1 MYPLAPSVSFD
12 FQGLPITPIVWVEN
26 GSMKNL
32 FYSRFWAEKMGKAP
46 TAQPSNVIMDGGTAT
61 MADLIAGTER
71 GVLVT
76 RFWYIRPLDPQ
87 TLLLTG
93 LTRDGLFLIEKGKV
107 TRAVKNMRW
116 NESPIVALNNIDAMT
131 PVERVVSGEGLGGS
145 GLALVCPAARI
156 REFTFSSASDAV

>member
-1 MYPLAPSVSFD
+1 
-12 FQGLPITPIVWVEN
+12 
-26 GSMKNL
+26 
-32 FYSRFWAEKMGKAP
+32 
-46 TAQPSNVIMDGGTAT
+46 MDE
-61 MADLIAGTER
+61 LIAGTER

-116 NESPIVALNNIDAMT
+116 NESPVVALNNIDAMT
-131 PVERVVSGEGLGGS
+131 PAERVVSGEGIGGV
-145 GLALVCPAARI
+145 GPRARLPG
-156 REFTFSSASDAV
+156 RPHPRVHLLERVGCGVTPNF